1 MTRLSWLK
9 MNKTTCFDVNIE
21 NGIAHISMNRP
32 DKMNSMIRV
41 FWKELPDIIKEIDKN
56 SEARVIVLSGQGK
69 HFSAG
74 MDLSTFVP
82 PKKSEVEVD
91 PARQREVFYHE
102 VLELQDAFTAL
113 EECRMPTIASIHG
126 ACVGGAIDMT
136 AACDMRYCSENA
148 FFKIAEVDIGIAADV
163 GTLQRLPS
171 LIPLAKLREL
181 AFTGR
186 KFDSA
191 EAKSLGFVNEVFE
204 SEEMLAEEVQKIAE
218 NIASKSPLVTRVIKK
233 QINYARDHTV
243 RDSLDFHAV
252 WNASLIS
259 GKDMQEAMKAY
270 VNKTNGEYDDLEPK
284 KSFWEKEGLI

>member
-1 MTRLSWLK
+1 VS
-9 MNKTTCFDVNIE
+9 IE

-32 DKMNSMIRV
+32 DQLNSMIRV
-41 FWKELPDIIKEIDKN
+41 FWKELPDLIKEIDKN
-56 SEARVIVLSGQGK
+56 SDARVIVLSGQGK

-74 MDLSTFVP
+74 MDLATFVP

-126 ACVGGAIDMT
+126 ACVGGAIDMV
-136 AACDMRYCSENA
+136 AACDMRYCSEDA

-171 LIPLAKLREL
+171 LIPLASLREL

-186 KFDSA
+186 KFDSS
-191 EAKSLGFVNEVFE
+191 EAKSLGLVNEVFE
-204 SEEMLAEEVQKIAE
+204 SQETLADEVQKIAK
-218 NIASKSPLVTRVIKK
+218 NISKKSPLVTRVIKK
-233 QINYARDHTV
+233 QINYARDHSV
-243 RDSLDFHAV
+243 RDSLEFHAT

-259 GKDMQEAMKAY
+259 GKDMQEAMTSY
-270 VNKTNGEYDDLEPK
+270 MNKTEGDFDDLEPK

>member
-1 MTRLSWLK
+1 
-9 MNKTTCFDVNIE
+9 MNKLTCFDVSIE

-32 DKMNSMIRV
+32 DQLNSMIRV
-41 FWKELPDIIKEIDKN
+41 FWKELPDLIKDIDKN
-56 SEARVIVLSGQGK
+56 SDARVIVLSGQGK

-74 MDLSTFVP
+74 MDLATFVP

-126 ACVGGAIDMT
+126 ACVGGAIDMV
-136 AACDMRYCSENA
+136 AACDMRYCSEDA
-148 FFKIAEVDIGIAADV
+148 FFKIADVDIGIAAAV

-171 LIPLAKLREL
+171 LIPLASLREL

-186 KFDSA
+186 KFDSS
-191 EAKSLGFVNEVFE
+191 EAKSLGLVNEVFE
-204 SEEMLAEEVQKIAE
+204 SQETLADEVQKIAQ
-218 NIASKSPLVTRVIKK
+218 NIAKKSPLVTRVIKK
-233 QINYARDHTV
+233 QINYARDHSV
-243 RDSLDFHAV
+243 RDSLEFHAT

-259 GKDMQEAMKAY
+259 GKDMQEAMTSY
-270 VNKTNGEYDDLEPK
+270 MNKTEGDFDDLEPK